1 MDILSVV
8 KSYGIEAKKN
18 GSIYVCFC
26 PFHHDIRTP
35 NLILYPATDTFN
47 CYSCNENGSMF
58 WFIARM
64 EHIPLSEVKKKYAGM
79 ISKHNVNKI
88 GKNNALNYKDELLK
102 NLATVS
108 RNFLQ
113 KHPKMLPR
121 VLSALKGIDTMVLKQ
136 EIIDRNTT
144 RGLVDTLV
152 FNLKKLTE
160 EVNT

>member
-1 MDILSVV
+1 MKAAVFPLSR
-8 KSYGIEAKKN
+8 
-18 GSIYVCFC
+18 C
-26 PFHHDIRTP
+26 PSAR
-35 NLILYPATDTFN
+35 AV
-47 CYSCNENGSMF
+47 F

-102 NLATVS
+102 NIAAVS

-113 KHPKMLPR
+113 KNPKKLLQ

-136 EIIDRNTT
+136 ETIDRNTT